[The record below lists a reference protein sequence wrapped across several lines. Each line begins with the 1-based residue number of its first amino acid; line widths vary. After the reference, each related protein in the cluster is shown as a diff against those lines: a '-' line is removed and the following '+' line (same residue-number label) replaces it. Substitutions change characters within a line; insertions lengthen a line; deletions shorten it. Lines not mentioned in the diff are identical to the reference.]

1 VAGQALR
8 ILAYQ
13 VTVSASALHITFT
26 IGCELAVAR
35 SDGTTTGY
43 ALLATSTAASNSIN
57 PCTAYRRS
65 KRHSYQRALVRTT
78 SEYQHQHSIR
88 MCSTRYP
95 LTLDL
100 SREEVLPRL
109 TGMRPAVVSPR
120 HRHVH
125 GGRRGQHGGTCAA
138 TPLMIEIGP
147 VLYTV
152 LPTPSAYFL
161 LHGAV
166 AQPPVACA
174 VYSSTPAH
182 ARTRSSRPARQ

>member
-13 VTVSASALHITFT
+13 VTVSASASHITFT

-35 SDGTTTGY
+35 SDGMVM
-43 ALLATSTAASNSIN
+43 LATSTAASNSID

-65 KRHSYQRALVRTT
+65 KRHSYRRALVRAT
-78 SEYQHQHSIR
+78 SEYQHSIR
-88 MCSTRYP
+88 MSSTRYP
-95 LTLDL
+95 PTLDL
-100 SREEVLPRL
+100 SREEVLPRS

-152 LPTPSAYFL
+152 LRTPSVYFL

-166 AQPPVACA
+166 AQPLL
-174 VYSSTPAH
+174 
-182 ARTRSSRPARQ
+182 